1 MGSDHHSGM
10 IDQSQEVTDGKDG
23 ENDTRD
29 A

>member
-10 IDQSQEVTDGKDG
+10 IDQSQDVTEGEDG
-23 ENDTRD
+23 ENDACD